1 MGPPERRTG
10 SAVTVSEWSNHMGK
24 RKFAWADVAL
34 GVVVSLLVVLVFWMN
49 WADGLEGKM
58 YDMRAKLRARA
69 KSADNVVLI
78 GIDDDSIK
86 TIGRWPW
93 PRSYMAEMVNK
104 LSEAQAK
111 VIGLDIFLSNPE
123 INPGLDEF
131 KALSESLKAKYPD
144 ALPAADGKPPKNAVA
159 ADLIATLDESV
170 NKLDNDTKLEN
181 EIAFAQN
188 VVLPMSFQEGAPA
201 GKVDKQIPESV
212 DKNFIANVKSDGS
225 VTPTS
230 DFTPPYDRFAK
241 VAKAIGEANLTP
253 SPDGVQRAVP
263 LVMDFNQRLFPSF
276 ALQALRA
283 YYSLESDDYRYTPG
297 KELVLGRA
305 HIPVDAEGRMLVD
318 YAKLQNLNAYKFSDV
333 RAGKVPPEAFQGKIV
348 IIGMMA
354 TGGGDLYT
362 TPVGTQFPG
371 MAIHANVIQ
380 NVINGQYLVRP
391 PWAGKVELAL
401 LLLFAL
407 FVSLAIPH
415 MKAGTSAIVAAVL
428 LIAAVGG
435 GIYLFTAYGYWLKMA
450 YPALMLVAGYTVVV
464 SKRYLYQE
472 KRTET
477 LEGESAET
485 NKMLGLSFQG
495 QGMLDMAFEKFRKCP
510 IDTGMKDTLYGL
522 ALDFERKRQFNKAV
536 QVFEHI
542 ASVDKNF
549 KDIAERAQKLRIAG
563 ETIILGGRGGMKAS
577 ADATLVAQGGGVSDL
592 AKPTLG
598 RYEVL
603 RELGKGAMGVVY
615 LGKDPKI
622 NREVAIKTL
631 RFEEEFDAEDT
642 KAMKE
647 RFFREAES
655 AGRLVHPNIV
665 TIYDA
670 GDDGDISYIA
680 MELLNG
686 CDLKDFTTKDKLL
699 PVNET
704 LDTIAKVADALDY
717 AHAQNVVHRDIKPA
731 NIMKLKTGE
740 IKVTDFGIARITS
753 QSKTATGTV
762 MGTPSYM
769 SPEQLAG
776 AKVDGRADL
785 FSLGVT
791 LYEMLTGEKP
801 FTGETMATLMY
812 RIANAPHARIEQ
824 ARADLPP
831 GVGAI
836 VDKALAKDPEQ
847 RYQRGSEMAKELRA
861 VLAKG
866 AAAGA

>member
-1 MGPPERRTG
+1 
-10 SAVTVSEWSNHMGK
+10 MGK
-24 RKFAWADVAL
+24 RKFAWTDVAL
-34 GVVVSLLVVLVFWMN
+34 GVVVSLLVMGVFWMN
-49 WADGLEGKM
+49 LADGLEGKL
-58 YDMRAKLRARA
+58 YDVRAKLRAGA
-69 KSADNVVLI
+69 KTADNVVLI

-86 TIGRWPW
+86 AIGRWPW

-104 LSEAQAK
+104 LAEAQAK
-111 VIGLDIFLSNPE
+111 VIGLDIFISNPE
-123 INPGLDEF
+123 INPGLEEVRKLKEDYAARTNPVKVSGKDAEAA
-131 KALSESLKAKYPD
+131 KVAMAAAKAKTG
-144 ALPAADGKPPKNAVA
+144 A
-159 ADLIATLDESV
+159 EQEFV
-170 NKLDNDTKLEN
+170 NILTEAENRLDNDTKLEN
-181 EIAFAQN
+181 EVAFAQN
-188 VVLPMSFQEGAPA
+188 VVLPMSFQEGTPA
-201 GKVDKQIPESV
+201 GKVDKQIPEAV
-212 DKNFIANVKSDGS
+212 DKNFIVDAKSDGN
-225 VTPTS
+225 VTPTM
-230 DFTPPYDRFAK
+230 DFTPPLDRFAK
-241 VAKAIGEANLTP
+241 VSKAIGQANLTP
-253 SPDGVQRAVP
+253 SSDGVQRAVP
-263 LVMDFNQRLFPSF
+263 LVMDFNGRLFPSF
-276 ALQALRA
+276 ALQCLRA
-283 YYSLESDDYRYTPG
+283 YYSLESNDYRFVPA

-305 HIPVDAEGRMLVD
+305 HIPMDAQGRLLVD

-333 RAGKVPPEAFQGKIV
+333 RAGKIPAEAFAGKIV

-362 TPVGTQFPG
+362 SPVGTQFPG

-380 NVINGQYLVRP
+380 NVINGQYLIRP
-391 PWAGKVELAL
+391 EWAGKLELGL
-401 LLLFAL
+401 LVLFAL

-415 MKAGTSAIVAAVL
+415 MKAGHSAIIAVVL
-428 LIAAVGG
+428 LAVAIGG
-435 GIYLFTAYGYWLKMA
+435 GIWMFTAHGYWVKMS

-464 SKRYLYQE
+464 SKRLLFQE
-472 KRTET
+472 KRTEM

-510 IDTGMKDTLYGL
+510 IDDSMKDVLYGL

-536 QVFEHI
+536 AVFEHI
-542 ASVDKNF
+542 ATKDKGF
-549 KDIAERAQKLRIAG
+549 KDIQDRMQKLRIAG
-563 ETIILGGRGGMKAS
+563 ETVILGGRAGMKAG
-577 ADATLVAQGGGVSDL
+577 ADSTVLVQGSGGGAL

-631 RFEEEFDAEDT
+631 RFEDEFEADDM

-680 MELLNG
+680 MELLSG
-686 CDLKDFTTKDKLL
+686 RDLKDYTTKDKLL
-699 PVNET
+699 PVPET
-704 LDTIAKVADALDY
+704 LETIAKVADALDY
-717 AHAQNVVHRDIKPA
+717 AHSQNVVHRDIKPA
-731 NIMKLKTGE
+731 NIMRLNDGK

-776 AKVDGRADL
+776 SKVDGRADL

-791 LYEMLTGEKP
+791 LYELLTGEKP
-801 FTGETMATLMY
+801 FTGETVATLMF
-812 RIANAPHARIEQ
+812 RIANTEHPRIEA
-824 ARADLPP
+824 ARADLPA
-831 GVGAI
+831 GIAAI
-836 VDKALAKDPEQ
+836 IDKALAKNPDQ
-847 RYQRGSEMAKELRA
+847 RYQKGSEMAAELRN
-861 VLAKG
+861 VITRSK
-866 AAAGA
+866 AAGA

>member
-1 MGPPERRTG
+1 
-10 SAVTVSEWSNHMGK
+10 MGK

-34 GVVVSLLVVLVFWMN
+34 GAVVSLLVLGVFWLN
-49 WADGLEGKM
+49 LADGLEGKL
-58 YDMRAKLRARA
+58 YDMRARMRAGA
-69 KSADNVVLI
+69 KGAENVVLI

-104 LSEAQAK
+104 LSEDQAK
-111 VIGLDIFLSNPE
+111 VIAIDILLSNE
-123 INPGLDEF
+123 ELNPGLEEVR
-131 KALSESLKAKYPD
+131 KLKAEY
-144 ALPAADGKPPKNAVA
+144 AARTNPVA
-159 ADLIATLDESV
+159 AKGKDEEAIKVAMAAAKAKSGAEQEFV
-170 NKLDNDTKLEN
+170 NILTEAENRLDNDTKLEN
-181 EIAFAQN
+181 EVAFAQN
-188 VVLPMSFQEGAPA
+188 VVLPMYFTEGAPP
-201 GKVDKQIPESV
+201 GKVDKQIPEAV
-212 DKNFIANVKSDGS
+212 DKNFIANVKSDGNI
-225 VTPTS
+225 TPTS
-230 DFTPPYDRFAK
+230 DFTPPLERYAK
-241 VAKAIGEANLTP
+241 VAKAIGQINL
-253 SPDGVQRAVP
+253 SPASDGVQRAVP
-263 LVMDFNQRLFPSF
+263 LVMDFNGRLFPSF
-276 ALQALRA
+276 ALQCLRA
-283 YYSLESDDYRYTPG
+283 FYSLEMDDYRFTPA

-305 HIPVDAEGRMLVD
+305 HIPIDAQGRLMVD
-318 YAKLQNLNAYKFSDV
+318 YAKLENITAYKFSDV

-348 IIGMMA
+348 IIGMAA
-354 TGGGDLYT
+354 TGGGDSYT
-362 TPVGTQFPG
+362 TPVRNNFPG

-380 NVINGQYLVRP
+380 NVINGQYLIRP
-391 PWAGKVELAL
+391 EWAGKLELGL
-401 LLLFAL
+401 LVLFAL

-415 MKAGTSAIVAAVL
+415 MKAGVSAIIAVVL
-428 LIAAVGG
+428 LGASIGG
-435 GIYLFTAYGYWLKMA
+435 GIWLFTAHAYWIKMT
-450 YPALMLVAGYTVVV
+450 YPALMLVVGYTVVV
-464 SKRYLYQE
+464 SKRLLFQE
-472 KRTET
+472 KRTEM

-495 QGMLDMAFEKFRKCP
+495 QGMLDMAFEKFRKVP
-510 IDTGMKDTLYGL
+510 IDAGMKDTLYGL

-542 ASVDKNF
+542 ATVDKNF
-549 KDIAERAQKLRIAG
+549 KDIAERSQKLKIAG
-563 ETIILGGRGGMKAS
+563 ETVILGGRAGMKAG
-577 ADATLVAQGGGVSDL
+577 ADSTVLVEGGVGGMV
-592 AKPTLG
+592 KPTLG

-603 RELGKGAMGVVY
+603 KELGKGAMGIVY

-631 RFEEEFDAEDT
+631 RFEDEFEPEDM

-680 MELLNG
+680 MELLSG
-686 CDLKDFTTKDKLL
+686 RDLKDYTTKEKLL

-704 LDTIAKVADALDY
+704 LETIAKVADALEY
-717 AHAQNVVHRDIKPA
+717 AHSMNVVHRDIKPA
-731 NIMKLKTGE
+731 NIMRLNDGK

-776 AKVDGRADL
+776 NKVDGRADL

-801 FTGETMATLMY
+801 FTGETVATLMF
-812 RIANAPHARIEQ
+812 RIANAPHPRIEA

-831 GVGAI
+831 GIAAI
-836 VDKALAKDPEQ
+836 IDKALAKDPEQ
-847 RYQRGSEMAKELRA
+847 RYQHGGELAKDLRA
-861 VLAKG
+861 LLAKS
-866 AAAGA
+866 AGAGA